1 LLPYNELA
9 LHLFTIL
16 LPTIIDNYT
25 FGGYN
30 AAKPGSAAPRGWMR
44 IVAQP
49 PRQAQAAGQMFYKEA
64 AMSGLIVFFF
74 VYTTLTVLV
83 SAVLLPRYLHTA
95 RANRFSIGL
104 GLIAAAFAVWSYAVV
119 TKPDP
124 GTLQLL
130 VFIGLLGVLA
140 ALMFFISAATL
151 DLSQQQQMI
160 ALGAGAGFAILLIIV
175 RFFYPSNP
183 YFSPNGYF
191 YFGQQ
196 PIVKLMTIFLLAATI
211 IPVAFTLARDIRQ
224 KSALAANA
232 MIAACMTEL
241 VGAILLLSNTEDDF
255 LFLVGWVMGA
265 AFLLL
270 VLIAAGVVE
279 RLSPAPGTR

>member
-1 LLPYNELA
+1 
-9 LHLFTIL
+9 
-16 LPTIIDNYT
+16 
-25 FGGYN
+25 
-30 AAKPGSAAPRGWMR
+30 
-44 IVAQP
+44 
-49 PRQAQAAGQMFYKEA
+49 
-64 AMSGLIVFFF
+64 MSGLIIFFF

-83 SAVLLPRYLHTA
+83 SALLVPRYLHTA
-95 RANRFSIGL
+95 RSNRFSIGL
-104 GLIAAAFAVWSYAVV
+104 GFVAAAFALWSYAVV
-119 TKPDP
+119 TKPEGD
-124 GTLQLL
+124 TLRLF
-130 VFIGLLGVLA
+130 VFIGLLSMLV

-151 DLSQQQQMI
+151 DLSRQQQMV

-175 RFFYPSNP
+175 RIFYPSNP

-211 IPVAFTLARDIRQ
+211 TPIAITMARDIRE

-232 MIAACMTEL
+232 MIAVCITEL
-241 VGAILLLSNTEDDF
+241 VGGVLLLSNTEDDF

-279 RLSPAPGTR
+279 RLSPAQGTR